1 MHRFES
7 LDLLSPKPKLFI
19 NSKKRYITILGIV
32 LSFLIFLGYLSM
44 IIYFFVEFL
53 IGSGVTV
60 VYSKEEITSD
70 FYFNLTG
77 KLFAFYLT
85 DLATN
90 SINPSLFIFKF
101 KEIHIGFFV
110 IVYKTISDE
119 KVVQYYISKLEL
131 LSVLLDFYR
140 ETPSVLITKIQKSKL
155 IEKNRIQ
162 KLTKKE
168 TKENSLQA
176 TDFAIENDNTI
187 DYDIL
192 NKSYNS
198 TIIFNYI
205 IYTILLFSLYY
216 IMCVIFFILLK
227 NNLDKLSLMN
237 TYTKGNY
244 DTSNQIYTNFGLL
257 QLMTLPTKP
266 TPCSTTSS
274 STTVPRATTSVR
286 KSRTP

>member
-7 LDLLSPKPKLFI
+7 LDLLSPKPKFFI

-44 IIYFFVEFL
+44 IIYLFVEFL
-53 IGSGVTV
+53 IGSSVTV

-90 SINPSLFIFKF
+90 SINSRLFIFKF

-187 DYDIL
+187 DYNIL

-216 IMCVIFFILLK
+216 IMCVIRSSPTYDPYQPNRPHALRLLHQRRYQGQLPPSE
-227 NNLDKLSLMN
+227 NP
-237 TYTKGNY
+237 
-244 DTSNQIYTNFGLL
+244 GLPSPNHKHFL
-257 QLMTLPTKP
+257 YGKKVPLLHSIEPTHRHQLRHPLP
-266 TPCSTTSS
+266 
-274 STTVPRATTSVR
+274 
-286 KSRTP
+286 

>member
-90 SINPSLFIFKF
+90 SINPRLFIFKF
-101 KEIHIGFFV
+101 KKFTLG
-110 IVYKTISDE
+110 S
-119 KVVQYYISKLEL
+119 
-131 LSVLLDFYR
+131 
-140 ETPSVLITKIQKSKL
+140 
-155 IEKNRIQ
+155 
-162 KLTKKE
+162 
-168 TKENSLQA
+168 
-176 TDFAIENDNTI
+176 
-187 DYDIL
+187 
-192 NKSYNS
+192 
-198 TIIFNYI
+198 
-205 IYTILLFSLYY
+205 
-216 IMCVIFFILLK
+216 
-227 NNLDKLSLMN
+227 LSLCIKKSQMKKSFN
-237 TYTKGNY
+237 ITSANLNY
-244 DTSNQIYTNFGLL
+244 FLFFLTSTAKRPL
-257 QLMTLPTKP
+257 
-266 TPCSTTSS
+266 CS
-274 STTVPRATTSVR
+274 
-286 KSRTP
+286 